1 MKKRFDFPKE
11 IYVFW
16 IVDFILGLELMG
28 TVLLIFFKDW
38 GGLTQTQTQMLQ
50 SWFTLC
56 ILLLEIPTGLYGDVR
71 GKKKSVLIGY
81 VFVALGVIAYT
92 ITPNIYLFVLSEFI
106 FALGVACIS
115 GAEDAWRYDVCLKYH
130 IEEKARE
137 ISVTSEIVN
146 MIGMILAAGSY
157 IFISKYLS
165 VEQIFRTAMIPNVI
179 AVILLAVFVKGTD
192 TQKKTHLKPNY
203 VNTAREALKVLKNNS
218 NLKRLVI
225 YTGLLASTS
234 YFVIWLYQE
243 ALRVLSVSENML
255 GAYRMVLLI
264 SEIVAVKIAERL
276 LKKVSLRKMLTIIAC
291 IVALGFILGG
301 VLKSIVGTMF
311 VLAFAGGLGLQ
322 IECLMSNEINVQIPS
337 EQRATVLSFAGM
349 ARRLMLTVFNPFV
362 GILVDTKGV
371 FLAFLVLGVISLL
384 AIFFKPKVYVRNV
397 FGE

>member
-371 FLAFLVLGVISLL
+371 FLAFLVLGGISLL